1 MVEPDRKFY
10 VKHALPRNPIFFAVA
25 QVLQQEDASD
35 GPAQRRRTV
44 AFVIPLFNE
53 EEVLPLLF
61 EELEAFRAAHPE
73 VEQVVFVDDGSRD
86 ATAALVRALT
96 AERPGYVLLQFSR
109 NFGHQLA
116 VTAGLEFVEAD
127 AAVILD
133 ADLQDPLWVVTEM
146 IERWR
151 AGYDVVYGVRK
162 RRQGEPLFKRVA
174 TRLFYRLF
182 RRIADLDA
190 PLDAGDFRL
199 VARPVLEAYRR
210 LQEQQPYV
218 RGLISWL
225 GFNQTGVEYVRP
237 PRAAGQTK
245 YPFRKLLRLATDG
258 IFSFS
263 DRPLRYAVRLGLL
276 VAALAML
283 GLVWVVVQKYVVG
296 VSVTGWASV
305 IFALFFFGGVQLF
318 FLGIL
323 GAYLNRVYEE
333 VKARPR
339 YVVRDRWASGK
350 PAAPPMAVQK
360 ENDASRT

>member
-1 MVEPDRKFY
+1 M
-10 VKHALPRNPIFFAVA
+10 A

-35 GPAQRRRTV
+35 GPAPRRQTV
-44 AFVIPLFNE
+44 AFVIPLYDE
-53 EEVLPLLF
+53 EAVFPLLF
-61 EELEAFRAAHPE
+61 EAIEAYRAEHPE
-73 VEQVVFVDDGSRD
+73 VVQVVFIDDGSRD
-86 ATAALVRALT
+86 RTAALVRELT
-96 AERPGYVLLQFSR
+96 RGRTGYVMLQFSR

-116 VTAGLEFVEAD
+116 VTAGMEFVEAD

-162 RRQGEPLFKRVA
+162 RRQGETVFKKAA

-182 RRIADLDA
+182 RRISDIDA

-199 VARPVLEAYRR
+199 VARPVLDAYRR

-218 RGLISWL
+218 RGLIAWL
-225 GFNQTGVEYVRP
+225 GFNQTGVQYVRP
-237 PRAAGQTK
+237 PRAAGRTK
-245 YPFRKLLRLATDG
+245 YPLRKLLRLATDG

-263 DRPLRYAVRLGLL
+263 DKPLRYAVRLGLL
-276 VAALAML
+276 VSALSIL
-283 GLVWVVVQKYVVG
+283 GLVWVVVQKLLVG
-296 VSVTGWASV
+296 VPVTGWASV
-305 IFALFFFGGVQLF
+305 IFALFFFGGLQLF

-323 GAYLNRVYEE
+323 GAYMNRVYEE

-339 YVVRDRWASGK
+339 YVIRRHWSSDH
-350 PAAPPMAVQK
+350 PAASQPVAVEQ
-360 ENDASRT
+360 ENDASST